1 MTAAG
6 GRVVLVTGGG
16 RGIGR
21 AVALAFAARRERVA
35 VLARTESELTATL
48 GAIEAA
54 GGEGLAVKADVTDY
68 EDVVRAHAEVA
79 GALGP
84 VEVLVNNAGSG
95 GPIGALWEL
104 DAGEWWQT
112 IEVNL
117 RGTFNCT
124 RAVLPSMIERGTG
137 RIVNIASHAGAHRWP
152 FVSPY
157 AVAKGAVIKLTE
169 NLAAETRGHGVSVFA
184 IHPGTVNVGP
194 TRSLLATDVPEGSA
208 AAKVKAWFRERI
220 DAGQAVPPETGA
232 ELVALLASGRADA
245 LSGRYVSVE
254 DDLEQLI
261 AGAEDVRRRNLHV
274 LKVERAYEE

>member
-6 GRVVLVTGGG
+6 GRVVLITGGG

-21 AVALAFAARRERVA
+21 AVALAFAAQRERVA
-35 VLARTESELTATL
+35 VLARTETELAATL
-48 GAIEAA
+48 RAIGSA

-68 EDVVRAHAEVA
+68 RAVVRAHAEVA
-79 GALGP
+79 SALGP
-84 VEVLVNNAGSG
+84 VEVLVNNAGAG

-104 DAGEWWQT
+104 DAGQWWQT
-112 IEVNL
+112 VEVNL
-117 RGTFNCT
+117 GGTFNCT

-169 NLAAETRGHGVSVFA
+169 NLAAETRGRGVSVFA

-194 TRSLLATDVPEGSA
+194 TQSLLAADVPDGSP

-220 DAGQAVPPETGA
+220 DAGHAVPPETA
-232 ELVALLASGRADA
+232 AKLVAVLASGRADA

-261 AGAEDVRRRNLHV
+261 ASAEDICRRDLHV
-274 LKVERAYEE
+274 LKVQRA

>member
-1 MTAAG
+1 MTVAG

-21 AVALAFAARRERVA
+21 AVALVFAAQRERVA
-35 VLARTESELTATL
+35 VMARTETELAATL
-48 GAIEAA
+48 RAIESA

-68 EDVVRAHAEVA
+68 QAVVRAHAEVA
-79 GALGP
+79 SALGP
-84 VEVLVNNAGSG
+84 VEVLVNNAGAG

-104 DAGEWWQT
+104 DAGDWWQT
-112 IEVNL
+112 VEVNL
-117 RGTFNCT
+117 GGTFNCT

-194 TRSLLATDVPEGSA
+194 TQALLAADVPEGSPA
-208 AAKVKAWFRERI
+208 ARVQAWFQERI
-220 DAGQAVPPETGA
+220 DAGHAVPPETAA
-232 ELVALLASGRADA
+232 ELVAILASGRADA
-245 LSGRYVSVE
+245 LSGRYVSVD
-254 DDLEQLI
+254 DDLERLI
-261 AGAEDVRRRNLHV
+261 ARAEDVRRRDLHV
-274 LKVERAYEE
+274 LKVERA